1 MDTPGKV
8 TRPVESRLHARKEN
22 DVTSKTTS
30 VYDDIPENEI
40 SSREATRVGQ
50 LPAQVHCSD
59 YLQQTLSDLMQLNP
73 DDFVTHDQLRQFSHH
88 VPQDTNSETVEYV
101 VSASDN
107 VESNLRETADAS
119 YSNSNSQ
126 PADITAKNDDASE
139 VYYSHIYNC
148 IVSDSYPEDYS
159 ESYYTALKKR
169 AGNYCVIN
177 GTLYYNHK
185 QPREVITKKHHQQKI
200 LQNAHIESETGIHL
214 GAKRMHETLNKTYF
228 WRGMY
233 VDIITFVRGCHICS
247 ESFCGSHLQSSAQRK
262 LDKTHENDNEDDLFA
277 NNENSLD
284 TDLQIRN
291 RVWQKVLVKVC
302 GPYPKTADHNEYLIT
317 IVDPVS
323 MWICVK
329 PTTSE
334 RNIKTVATFIIK
346 IFCLLGFAE
355 CCFIGFTTQE
365 LEKVQQ
371 HYKGGMFESEL
382 TSCMFGNKTTKRAEM
397 EQHGADECSWSTNLL
412 NDFVNC
418 YPSDWDRK
426 IQSFLLTYHVS
437 FGCDSLSPFY
447 KLHGRNP
454 KYILEE
460 NKENTTKD
468 SLVNKVSAVC
478 SIAKGKSQ
486 NFVLQQIHQKND
498 IERAQQ
504 SETQMREDCPLFHR
518 KFRRKN
524 SAEGHQDNAGSGVQ
538 TSSAPGTERRAH
550 LVNRNQLQKVVKFS
564 QPSEIRA
571 STIACV
577 KKLLECAREKQRKR
591 GRYHKYSPEIR
602 EQIAQ
607 YVTEKGA
614 SEAARYFSKKLGRV
628 VSESTIRNIFKIH
641 NSYTPELKQE
651 IGKYAVIYGVRAASD
666 HFTQKLG
673 RATRLGI
680 VHKFKRLYLS
690 QIPTQLKKKINKKRS
705 NASRKR
711 HYSDELKEE
720 IGNYAFKYTVGAA
733 IQHYSRKF
741 GHPIT
746 ETVVRRFRKMYLQKT
761 FEKQSQWKQKQ
772 EQLAVQQKGKQL
784 QHERAQQQIHLNIQ
798 ENTFKHQMEQTFP
811 QNHIHESCVQ
821 SADTVSAMQTINILQ
836 SSMSVLNDPQFSD
849 SPNTIFPSP
858 AAVSSNCASFNQH
871 TSSVLDIQP
880 YTQCS
885 GSVISSSLVF
895 PSQFNHIVDSTPVS
909 NDPNISVQE
918 YQHNELYSYYNEHS
932 QRGDIN
938 SISGNN
944 YISSLQL
951 PPLSHFSDAELA
963 NKTISA
969 LDGMPAH
976 PRKQQSF
983 HLSNSSSHGTDR
995 LVSQIHSVLSQTG
1008 DVLFQQEGIPQLT
1021 ETNATIQ
1028 LNSDQAGGGN
1038 TNDTIPTTKYSGD
1051 SCRLHTSPS
1060 CFSVS
1065 HVCTKASTEYSVN
1078 TLFDD
1083 QNNTF
1088 LLPPR
1093 GDCNILTY
1101 NKCNEVKALN
1111 VPYPSG
1117 PATVH
1122 EANST
1127 NSSTFLLNKDA
1138 KSPVPASDVTNS
1150 HLYSVQCTPDTLQ
1163 PLEPEATNV
1172 LQIHETT
1179 ATLNSSPPLSTL
1191 SSQNSEQQSPLSFV
1205 ISSTNA
1211 PVTQKTLKTSITPAS
1226 SVICEVI
1233 KNIKPVTSDPSVL
1246 PADVPQK
1253 PATPLSSSLFKEK
1266 QIDTS
1271 ATMYPSCSVSVL
1283 KETMS
1288 SSTSHPFLVQ
1298 SPVNRAAPLYT
1309 VATTSSRTTTK
1320 SVACAYAITLAQEE
1334 KKKIKV
1340 PLWYFS
1346 QSQLTEPPPL
1356 VAITQS
1362 KLSLGQS
1369 PSHVTV
1375 FPVTSVTETLCTVDS
1390 RLKIPPL
1397 AVLSHPT
1404 PSQLSE
1410 STPLQNSVI
1419 TGHSHSSEKQSPV
1432 YQLDSA
1438 HTLYQH
1444 EKVKT
1449 LKPLISSE
1457 ETLDQSTDNQSKLS
1471 DRDSSVY
1478 PIDKAVMSSVSSGS
1492 NTDHA
1497 KNKFNS
1503 MQKKISPS
1511 AGSSSSLHSVN
1522 NLIIMQN
1529 HGTVSQ
1535 SLSSLV
1541 ASHQMT
1547 LIPEGAITHAGTAQ
1561 TKPNFVENIHHST
1574 SVSSSVQNTN
1584 MLAAKLNL
1592 LGSACSVAHI
1602 GHPKTGSSPKIPE
1615 LANSPVTDTRPSAA
1629 TVSVQAL
1636 TAVSDFKHTVTTAS
1650 TNSHVIVMSSQAA
1663 AVCRPKVSTVLSST
1677 SVDTAI
1683 PVNSLPDLTSINVQS
1698 STEEIPII
1706 VEYHNEE
1713 KQGMESRSE
1722 VPTDSKHLTTCRSKG
1737 EVHNPVVT
1745 LPAIHNLNYITV
1757 ASSNTPVMSHK
1768 LTVPCNNTGSN
1779 CTSTQDSCITS
1790 NSLTT
1795 PKPGNSSPCYT
1806 GSISSSNTS
1815 WNGVTRILSTNNL
1828 SDNAIISSSNAPATA
1843 TAVSP
1848 SLLNKNCLA
1857 SKSTSLDYLAEVS
1870 LTNTSASTAATSA
1883 ALHIFLDNLPEISSS
1898 RTIVKHSNPISNSK
1912 NSSTFTDTTFSYKS
1926 KGSLSCTAASYT
1938 DTTYSRKNLSSTNA
1952 TPLSANNSLKSTV
1965 RVSSSKDLSTGLEA
1979 PDITKGDDKP
1989 NPVATKKSQKKVL
2002 SRSFK
2007 GCKRGNYCVYSPEL
2021 RAEMGRYAAEHG
2033 SQQACLYFKHVL
2045 GVEIPSSTMRTL
2057 RDKYLLK
2064 REHCTF
2070 DQKVLNKEVTS
2081 LGYGQRG
2088 RPMRLGKYDEEVR
2101 RCIQEIV
2108 KTGEPVSSYLVIETA
2123 RQVLMQYDPSLLE
2136 ENGGNIKLNVSWA
2149 KSFLRRT
2156 GLRNNS

>member
-1 MDTPGKV
+1 MDIPGKV
-8 TRPVESRLHARKEN
+8 TRPVESRLHAHKEN

-30 VYDDIPENEI
+30 VYDAIPENEI

-73 DDFVTHDQLRQFSHH
+73 DDFVTHDQLRQFSHSA
-88 VPQDTNSETVEYV
+88 PQ
-101 VSASDN
+101 
-107 VESNLRETADAS
+107 
-119 YSNSNSQ
+119 
-126 PADITAKNDDASE
+126 
-139 VYYSHIYNC
+139 
-148 IVSDSYPEDYS
+148 
-159 ESYYTALKKR
+159 
-169 AGNYCVIN
+169 VIN

-185 QPREVITKKHHQQKI
+185 QPREVIVKKHHQQKI

-233 VDIITFVRGCHICS
+233 VDIISFVRGCHICS
-247 ESFCGSHLQSSAQRK
+247 ESFCGSHLHSSAQHK
-262 LDKTHENDNEDDLFA
+262 LDRTHENDNEDDLFA

-302 GPYPKTADHNEYLIT
+302 GPYPETADHNEYLIT

-346 IFCLLGFAE
+346 VFCLLGFAE

-382 TSCMFGNKTTKRAEM
+382 TSCMFGNKTTKRAET

-412 NDFVNC
+412 NEFVNC
-418 YPSDWDRK
+418 YPSDWDKK

-454 KYILEE
+454 KFILEE

-468 SLVNKVSAVC
+468 SPINEVSAVC
-478 SIAKGKSQ
+478 SIARGKSQ
-486 NFVLQQIHQKND
+486 NFVLQQIHQKNH
-498 IERAQQ
+498 IERVQQ

-571 STIACV
+571 STIVCV
-577 KKLLECAREKQRKR
+577 KRLLECAREKQRKR

-651 IGKYAVIYGVRAASD
+651 IGKYAVIYGVQAASD

-705 NASRKR
+705 NVSRKR

-784 QHERAQQQIHLNIQ
+784 QNERAQQQIHLNIQ
-798 ENTFKHQMEQTFP
+798 ENTFKHQMEQAFP

-849 SPNTIFPSP
+849 SPNAIFPSP
-858 AAVSSNCASFNQH
+858 AAASSNCASFDQH

-885 GSVISSSLVF
+885 GSVVSSSLVF

-932 QRGDIN
+932 QREDIN

-983 HLSNSSSHGTDR
+983 HLSNCSSHGTDR

-1028 LNSDQAGGGN
+1028 LNSDQAGGEN
-1038 TNDTIPTTKYSGD
+1038 TNDTISTTKYSGD
-1051 SCRLHTSPS
+1051 SCQLHASPS

-1093 GDCNILTY
+1093 GDCNISTY

-1117 PATVH
+1117 PSTVH

-1127 NSSTFLLNKDA
+1127 NSSMFLLNKGA

-1163 PLEPEATNV
+1163 PLEPEVTNV

-1211 PVTQKTLKTSITPAS
+1211 PVTQKTLKTPITPAS

-1266 QIDTS
+1266 QMDTS

-1283 KETMS
+1283 KESMS

-1298 SPVNRAAPLYT
+1298 SPVNRATPLYT

-1320 SVACAYAITLAQEE
+1320 SVASAYAITLAQEE
-1334 KKKIKV
+1334 KKKIKL
-1340 PLWYFS
+1340 PLRYFS

-1362 KLSLGQS
+1362 KISLGQS

-1419 TGHSHSSEKQSPV
+1419 TGHSHSSGKQSPV

-1438 HTLYQH
+1438 HTVSQH

-1449 LKPLISSE
+1449 LKALVSSE

-1471 DRDSSVY
+1471 DRDSLVY

-1503 MQKKISPS
+1503 MQKKISPL

-1535 SLSSLV
+1535 PLSSLV

-1547 LIPEGAITHAGTAQ
+1547 LIPEGAIMHVVTAQ

-1592 LGSACSVAHI
+1592 LGPACSVAHI
-1602 GHPKTGSSPKIPE
+1602 GGPKTGSSSKIPE

-1629 TVSVQAL
+1629 TISVQAL

-1650 TNSHVIVMSSQAA
+1650 TNSHVIVMSSQSAA
-1663 AVCRPKVSTVLSST
+1663 ACRPKVSTVLSST

-1706 VEYHNEE
+1706 IEYHNKQ

-1722 VPTDSKHLTTCRSKG
+1722 VPTESKHLTTCRSKG

-1745 LPAIHNLNYITV
+1745 LPTIHNLNYITV

-1806 GSISSSNTS
+1806 GSIGSD
-1815 WNGVTRILSTNNL
+1815 TRIPSTNNL
-1828 SDNAIISSSNAPATA
+1828 SDNAIISSSNASATA
-1843 TAVSP
+1843 TVVSP

-1870 LTNTSASTAATSA
+1870 LTNTSATTTATSA

-1898 RTIVKHSNPISNSK
+1898 RTIVKHSNPVSNSK

-1938 DTTYSRKNLSSTNA
+1938 DTTYSRKNLSSTKA

-1965 RVSSSKDLSTGLEA
+1965 RVPSSKDLSTGLEA
-1979 PDITKGDDKP
+1979 PDVTKGDDKP

-2033 SQQACLYFKHVL
+2033 SQQACMYFKHVL

-2064 REHCTF
+2064 CEHCTF